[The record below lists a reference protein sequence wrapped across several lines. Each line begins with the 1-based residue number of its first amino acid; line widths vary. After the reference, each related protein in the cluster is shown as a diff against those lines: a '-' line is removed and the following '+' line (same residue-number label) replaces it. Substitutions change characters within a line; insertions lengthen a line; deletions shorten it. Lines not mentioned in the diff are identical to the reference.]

1 MERYLT
7 IVGRAEAEFTE
18 RRSRFLSVALPVA
31 NEKEALAALAERRSS
46 YWDATHNVY
55 AYVLREG
62 QVRRYSDDAEP
73 QGTAGIP
80 TLEVLNRAGVTDVCV
95 ITTRYFGGILLCAG
109 GLVRAYAH
117 AAALALEA
125 AGIVTMA
132 PVTFCTMTC
141 EYFLF
146 GKLDALLASF
156 GAIERTNDFAEGVT
170 LRFAVESER
179 VAALAAAVNDAAAGQ
194 VRLLTGDEAYRPVAK
209 K

>member
-1 MERYLT
+1 MDRYLT
-7 IVGRAEAEFTE
+7 IGKRAEAEFTE
-18 RRSRFLSVALPVA
+18 KRSRFLSVALPVSS
-31 NEKEALAALAERRSS
+31 EKEALAAIAERRSS

-62 QVRRYSDDAEP
+62 QVRRYSDHAEP

-80 TLEVLNRAGVTDVCV
+80 TLEVLNKAGVTDVCV
-95 ITTRYFGGILLCAG
+95 ITTRYFGGVLLGAG

-156 GAIERTNDFAEGVT
+156 DAVERTNDFAEGVT

-179 VAALAAAVNDAAAGQ
+179 ISALIAAVNDAAAGQ
-194 VRLLTGDEAYRPVAK
+194 VRLITGEEAYRPVTK